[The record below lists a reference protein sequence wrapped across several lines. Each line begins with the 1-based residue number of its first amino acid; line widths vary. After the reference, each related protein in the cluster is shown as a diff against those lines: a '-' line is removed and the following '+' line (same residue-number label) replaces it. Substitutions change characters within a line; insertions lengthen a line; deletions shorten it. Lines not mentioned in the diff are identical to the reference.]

1 MKPPLR
7 TRRARGLP
15 SRPERW
21 STPALRFYRFYR
33 FGKHYRAGL
42 QAPARVSKVRI
53 QGSDVSDQ
61 RVDKAPAA
69 RPRKAD
75 EGCSVAATRERRP
88 QLARQPVNLKHEGG
102 RLVPRRA
109 TGPPHP
115 PGMNRFAIGAAAAWL
130 IRWVGPAP
138 RKKTPGAGIA
148 PLSRAAVVLQLVA
161 PPACH
166 PGLLEFRKS
175 RWRGH
180 LRGRAFND
188 T

>member
-42 QAPARVSKVRI
+42 QAPERVSKVRI

-102 RLVPRRA
+102 RLVPTAR
-109 TGPPHP
+109 
-115 PGMNRFAIGAAAAWL
+115 NR
-130 IRWVGPAP
+130 PAP
-138 RKKTPGAGIA
+138 STRHE
-148 PLSRAAVVLQLVA
+148 PLRHWRRRRVPHTMAWSSAAQKNAWGGDCPALQGRRGFAASSPSGLPSR
-161 PPACH
+161 P
-166 PGLLEFRKS
+166 S
-175 RWRGH
+175 RIP
-180 LRGRAFND
+180 
-188 T
+188 